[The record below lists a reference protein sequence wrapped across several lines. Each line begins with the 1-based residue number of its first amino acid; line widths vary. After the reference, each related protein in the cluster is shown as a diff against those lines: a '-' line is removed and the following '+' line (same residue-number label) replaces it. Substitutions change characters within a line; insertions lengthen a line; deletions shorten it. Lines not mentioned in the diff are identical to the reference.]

1 MGIYTRVMFNSQGE
15 DVALADLNAGTSGTA
30 GSFTVPFDGKLLK
43 VILMWSGE
51 AVTSLMEQVR
61 VELTANN
68 WTPNRLEFE
77 LMGLGIRTAPAAVVP
92 PMEYVV
98 DQPVLVTQTIAGQ
111 FIYDN
116 AVTPVTC
123 DLIVLGVFSGP

>member
-1 MGIYTRVMFNSQGE
+1 MVIYTRVMFNSQGE
-15 DVALADLNAGTSGTA
+15 DVALADMQEGTTGTV
-30 GSFTVPFDGKLLK
+30 GKFTVPFDGKLLK
-43 VILMWSGE
+43 VILLWSGE
-51 AVTSLMEQVR
+51 AVSSLMEQVR

-68 WTPNRLEFE
+68 WKPNRLEFE
-77 LMGLGIRTAPAAVVP
+77 LVGAGIRTAPAFPVP

-98 DQPVLVTQTIAGQ
+98 DQPVIVTQTISGQ

-123 DLIVLGVFSGP
+123 DLIVLGVFSA